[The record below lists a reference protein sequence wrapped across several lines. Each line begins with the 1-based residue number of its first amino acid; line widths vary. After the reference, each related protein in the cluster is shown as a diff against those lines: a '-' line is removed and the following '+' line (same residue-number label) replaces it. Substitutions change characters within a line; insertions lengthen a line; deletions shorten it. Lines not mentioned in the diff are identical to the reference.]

1 MRQQKA
7 QQAQMQ
13 QEMMMQQQQSEIQK
27 TQGEAAA
34 SMADPKVQEMV
45 QGAISEL
52 GGEEIL
58 EGAVAENA

>member
-1 MRQQKA
+1 M
-7 QQAQMQ
+7 
-13 QEMMMQQQQSEIQK
+13 IF
-27 TQGEAAA
+27 TLV